1 MHRARSMGTP
11 DKRLK
16 NFSQVLC
23 IPINFFQKITTH
35 DFDQLK
41 ICKEEFEQSTNIKAA
56 LEYVPEWKQK
66 LIFNIT
72 NYLHCPIHIAKEVA
86 RVDKLNWQIHSNDIL
101 NDSVKILVDWVSKTA
116 KKQKQTALS
125 IE

>member
-1 MHRARSMGTP
+1 M
-11 DKRLK
+11 
-16 NFSQVLC
+16 C
-23 IPINFFQKITTH
+23 IR
-35 DFDQLK
+35 D
-41 ICKEEFEQSTNIKAA
+41 NIKAA

-101 NDSVKILVDWVSKTA
+101 NDSEKILVDWVSKTA

-125 IE
+125 IEYLLDRATLPHFHATYRKNK